1 MNSKKNSDTSVSI
14 FCTCNCLC
22 RSPFID
28 LDKGFKENYDS
39 ASPSFNYILKD
50 VITLK
55 EDI

>member
-1 MNSKKNSDTSVSI
+1 MNSKKIVILLSVF